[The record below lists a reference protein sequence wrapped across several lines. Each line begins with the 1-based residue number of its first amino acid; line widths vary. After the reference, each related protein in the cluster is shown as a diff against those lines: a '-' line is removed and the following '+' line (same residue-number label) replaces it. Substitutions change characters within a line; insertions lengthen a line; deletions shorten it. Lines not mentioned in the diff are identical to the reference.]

1 MDKQR
6 STSAP
11 DRLMR
16 LPEVMQT
23 IGRSRTSIYY
33 DVKEGRFPEPLKIG
47 RRAIAWRESD
57 IRDWIESRTG
67 GETAK

>member
-1 MDKQR
+1 MQLQ
-6 STSAP
+6 SSNNSI

-16 LPEVMQT
+16 LPEVAAT

-33 DVKEGRFPEPLKIG
+33 DVKAGRFPEPLKIG

-57 IRDWIESRTG
+57 IQKWIVDG
-67 GETAK
+67 GAQ

>member
-1 MDKQR
+1 MSEQSSNH
-6 STSAP
+6 ST

-33 DVKEGRFPEPLKIG
+33 DVKAGRFPEPLQIG
-47 RRAIAWRESD
+47 RRAIAWRETD
-57 IRDWIESRTG
+57 IQNWIDSKAAAG
-67 GETAK
+67 GEQ